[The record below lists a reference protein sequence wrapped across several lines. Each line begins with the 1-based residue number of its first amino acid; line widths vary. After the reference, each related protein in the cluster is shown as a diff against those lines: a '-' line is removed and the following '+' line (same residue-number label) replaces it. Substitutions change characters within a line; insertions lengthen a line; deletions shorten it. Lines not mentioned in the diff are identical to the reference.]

1 MGVVEGTKEGV
12 GLEGAGVV
20 QGIAPGVKDFAIG
33 DRVMMFE
40 HGCLS
45 TRIAVSAKLCAKIP
59 DELGFEE
66 AATLPCVYSTV
77 IHSLLIIG
85 RLEAGQVR
93 GSNYD

>member
-1 MGVVEGTKEGV
+1 MGMVKGTKEGI
-12 GLEGAGVV
+12 GLEGAGIVR
-20 QGIAPGVKDFAIG
+20 GIAPGVKGFAIG

-45 TRIAVSAKLCAKIP
+45 TRIAVSAKLCTKIP
-59 DELGFEE
+59 EEISFEE

-77 IHSLLIIG
+77 IHSLLITG

-93 GSNYD
+93 GPK